1 MYIGCDSV
9 EEKLYYSTFDNKN
22 LCGILNITNKSKDI
36 VVICHARTS
45 SKDSRPT
52 TMIAKKLTNEK
63 VNNFRF
69 DFISCGESDGDYKDY
84 TVSNMVLNLRD
95 TLIFLKGK
103 GFKKF
108 ILIGCS
114 MGGRIISL
122 VNEKEFNVEKLI
134 LWYPALDY
142 GRGIFNIPSKK
153 EKLAKEQG
161 FYQFEKGCKLSY
173 EYFVDER
180 KYRAYKNLYTKDC
193 YKLFI
198 HGTKDPY
205 VSFLSSKKISR
216 KCKNSKL
223 ILIENADHS
232 FHEELHMEKALEET
246 VKFIK
251 EG

>member
-1 MYIGCDSV
+1 M
-9 EEKLYYSTFDNKN
+9 EEKLYYSTFDKKK
-22 LCGILNITNKSKDI
+22 LCGILNTVNPNKEI

-52 TMIAKKLTNEK
+52 TMLADCLTFEQI
-63 VNNFRF
+63 NNFRF
-69 DFISCGESDGDYKDY
+69 DFLSCGESDGDYLDY
-84 TVSNMVLNLRD
+84 TVSNMMLNLKD
-95 TLIFLKGK
+95 TLNLLKEK
-103 GFKKF
+103 GFEKF

-122 VNEKEFNVEKLI
+122 IDHDEFDIDKMI

-142 GRGIFNIPSKK
+142 GRGIFNLPSKK
-153 EKLAKEQG
+153 ERLAKING
-161 FYQFEKGCKLSY
+161 FYQIEKGCKLSY

-180 KYRAYKNLYTKDC
+180 KYKAYKELYKNNC
-193 YKLFI
+193 LKLFI
-198 HGTKDPY
+198 HGTADPY
-205 VSFLSSKKISR
+205 VSYISSKKISK

-232 FHEELHMEKALEET
+232 FHNEEHMTVALKET
-246 VKFIK
+246 IKFIK